1 MISGGRLI
9 GRAEDEVESVER
21 EVVSWCLD
29 IFGVEVQ
36 RKGLGQRKGTGGL
49 TSSVRAAAGF
59 RDLGS
64 HARQIVSR
72 RGSVSRL

>member
-36 RKGLGQRKGTGGL
+36 RHGRVYLEEVL
-49 TSSVRAAAGF
+49 YHVFEAVCS
-59 RDLGS
+59 
-64 HARQIVSR
+64 I
-72 RGSVSRL
+72 RLA

>member
-29 IFGVEVQ
+29 IFGMEFQ
-36 RKGLGQRKGTGGL
+36 RKGLVQREEREASHLPYELLLGFGT
-49 TSSVRAAAGF
+49 
-59 RDLGS
+59 
-64 HARQIVSR
+64 
-72 RGSVSRL
+72 